1 MIQIRKVETKREQ
14 KEFIDFPIKLY
25 KGNKYYVPM
34 LRMGEKDLFKDSL
47 PYNKV
52 CDVCFFNAYMDGK
65 IVGRIQGII
74 QTPANEKWGQKRVRF
89 TRFDAIDNQEVA
101 NGLFDGVKSWA
112 KERGMEEFVGPLGYS
127 DLEREGL
134 LIEGFEELQTFEE
147 QYNYPYYQRLIENY
161 GFSKDVDWVECKL
174 YAPKERNEKLLR
186 VSNKMLDRYGLRIVQ
201 AKTIKEFIDKYS
213 KELFEMIDKT
223 YSRLYGTMPLNDEIV
238 KSIVNDFKLIVR
250 IKDLLLVLDSND
262 KVVGFSIMFPSI
274 SEAVRRSNGKITIP
288 FLIRFLKAKKNPK
301 VLDLGLI
308 GISPEYES
316 KGIATAMI
324 GLLVDFL
331 RESDIEHL
339 ETNLMLENNT
349 HILNLLKH
357 FDRVFN
363 KRRRCFK
370 MDIK

>member
-1 MIQIRKVETKREQ
+1 MTKYHINDYELLYLISEMNDYAFEILCMKYAPMIKRRFKDLGISQRYYDDFFQEGLIMLN
-14 KEFIDFPIKLY
+14 KAVNLDEILTWIDE
-25 KGNKYYVPM
+25 NKY
-34 LRMGEKDLFKDSL
+34 
-47 PYNKV
+47 
-52 CDVCFFNAYMDGK
+52 FFNEIGTVDKLTYLRAAGRVSASAAFFGGMLSIKPIVAYDM
-65 IVGRIQGII
+65 
-74 QTPANEKWGQKRVRF
+74 EVRF

-223 YSRLYGTMPLNDEIV
+223 YSRLWY
-238 KSIVNDFKLIVR
+238 
-250 IKDLLLVLDSND
+250 
-262 KVVGFSIMFPSI
+262 
-274 SEAVRRSNGKITIP
+274 
-288 FLIRFLKAKKNPK
+288 
-301 VLDLGLI
+301 
-308 GISPEYES
+308 
-316 KGIATAMI
+316 
-324 GLLVDFL
+324 
-331 RESDIEHL
+331 
-339 ETNLMLENNT
+339 
-349 HILNLLKH
+349 
-357 FDRVFN
+357 
-363 KRRRCFK
+363 
-370 MDIK
+370 